1 MNTILSGLNKTKYV
15 PPSQRNS
22 IMPNRTETA
31 KWAEIPKRVETQK
44 WTEIPK
50 RVIQK
55 KVPEFSLTD
64 TSLFPTLESSV
75 NKNKTSKPTIMS
87 FAAAAKYEE
96 PKKEEKISEYNPGW
110 VYIRQNNGVIEYKYE
125 PQLQKIMME
134 QLQNQLKC
142 EESRDLRNLN
152 SRIARLQWD
161 QDRENNRLGDL
172 SMFHN
177 AISIKDQLDE
187 AYINNDDEI
196 THSYISDN
204 YVNNL
209 SDSEN
214 NVSLPE
220 NK

>member
-1 MNTILSGLNKTKYV
+1 MNTILSNLNKTKYV

-22 IMPNRTETA
+22 TL
-31 KWAEIPKRVETQK
+31 PKSNETQK

-64 TSLFPTLESSV
+64 TALFPTLEASV
-75 NKNKTSKPTIMS
+75 NNNKTSKTNSMS
-87 FAAAAKYEE
+87 FAAATKYEE
-96 PKKEEKISEYNPGW
+96 PKKEEKISEYKPGW
-110 VYIRQNNGVIEYKYE
+110 VYIRPHNGVIEYKYE
-125 PQLQKIMME
+125 PQLQKNMME
-134 QLQNQLKC
+134 HLQNQLKY
-142 EESRDLRNLN
+142 EEAHDLRNLN

-172 SMFHN
+172 SMFHD
-177 AISIKDQLDE
+177 AISIKEQLDQ
-187 AYINNDDEI
+187 AYINNEDEN
-196 THSYISDN
+196 TQAYISDN